1 MRIFLDLAKKPHV
14 KAGYANNK
22 AGLFAPCLVVVQFNL
37 EWRDFVLAQFPP
49 EPEQSEQS
57 GAEKDQ
63 SEWLRNL

>member
-1 MRIFLDLAKKPHV
+1 V

-22 AGLFAPCLVVVQFNL
+22 AGLFSPCPVFVQFNL

-63 SEWLRNL
+63 S